1 MNVLYDQ
8 SRAQRRRGEAM
19 SIDIASFTPG
29 LSLTGGLVIG
39 AAAAVLV
46 LFNGR
51 IAGISGIFGGLLSS
65 RRKDTGWRVAF
76 IAGLVG
82 APVLA
87 GLLGNPI
94 APDIQAGWSEILI
107 AGFLVGIGTRYAGG
121 CTSGHGVCG
130 ISRGS
135 IRSLV
140 ATATFMASGFVTV
153 FVFRHLLGG

>member
-1 MNVLYDQ
+1 
-8 SRAQRRRGEAM
+8 M
-19 SIDIASFTPG
+19 SVDIASFTPG

-39 AAAAVLV
+39 AAATVLV

-51 IAGISGIFGGLLSS
+51 IAGISGILGGLLGSPH
-65 RRKDTGWRVAF
+65 KDAGWRVAF
-76 IAGLVG
+76 LAGLIG

-87 GLLGNPI
+87 SLLGNPVS
-94 APDIQAGWSEILI
+94 PDIQAGWGEILI
-107 AGFLVGIGTRYAGG
+107 AGFLVGIGTRYASG

-153 FVFRHLLGG
+153 FVSRHLLGG